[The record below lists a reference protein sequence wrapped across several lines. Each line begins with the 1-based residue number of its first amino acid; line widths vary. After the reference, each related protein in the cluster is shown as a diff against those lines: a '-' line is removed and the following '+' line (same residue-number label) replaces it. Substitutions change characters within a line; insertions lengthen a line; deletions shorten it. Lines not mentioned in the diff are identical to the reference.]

1 MKAKSILLLSAAL
14 TAILAFPAAA
24 QDSLGDMVYQGGY
37 DWLIGRW
44 VATTEEGQQI
54 TFEQRWVLDR
64 HAVVTTSQIGDM
76 KYYGMIMFIPYREEI
91 VQVGADNQG
100 GVWTGT
106 WRDEYGSAVHRMEQ
120 KRPDGETRRM
130 EIVHTRV
137 DADTFKATA
146 YPIDSSGSRASEPWA
161 TLTYK
166 RQKADTP
173 EPKATDESA
182 AWSDRMTLGDLL
194 AQYGYE
200 YMIGRW
206 QARDDDAGT
215 DIDVQYKWALDRNA
229 VLVDAKIDQ
238 YQYCGMIVLAPS
250 GDEVIQFGADNRG
263 GTWKS
268 TWSESYDGVVNRHE
282 MLRPNGTKETM
293 EHVYSKIDK
302 DSFKVKEYAV
312 ESGGYRASSPR
323 GETTFKRRAAETSQK

>member
-1 MKAKSILLLSAAL
+1 MKAKSILLLLAVL
-14 TAILAFPAAA
+14 TAILAFPAVA

-44 VATTEEGQQI
+44 VATTEEGQEI

-76 KYYGMIMFIPYREEI
+76 KYHGMIMFIPYREEI

-100 GVWTGT
+100 GAWNGT

-120 KRPDGETRRM
+120 KRPDGEVHRM

-137 DADTFKATA
+137 DADTFKATV
-146 YPIDSSGSRASEPWA
+146 YSIDSSGSRASEPWA

-166 RQKADTP
+166 RQKADTS
-173 EPKATDESA
+173 EAKAADGSA
-182 AWSDRMTLGDLL
+182 GWSDRTTLGDLL

-206 QARDDDAGT
+206 QARNDEAGT
-215 DIDVQYKWALDRNA
+215 DIDVQYKWALDKNA
-229 VLVDAKIDQ
+229 VLVDAKVGQ
-238 YQYCGMIVLAPS
+238 LEYCGMITLAPS
-250 GDEVIQFGADNRG
+250 GEEVVQVGADNRG

-268 TWSESYDGVVNRHE
+268 TWSESYDGAVNRHE
-282 MLRPNGTKETM
+282 MLRPEGTTEKI

>member
-14 TAILAFPAAA
+14 TAILAFPAGA

-37 DWLIGRW
+37 DWLIGKW
-44 VATTEEGQQI
+44 VATTEEGQKI

-64 HAVVTTSQIGDM
+64 HAVVTTSQIGEM
-76 KYYGMIMFIPYREEI
+76 KYHGMIMFIPYREEI

-100 GVWTGT
+100 GAWNGT

-130 EIVHTRV
+130 EIVHTRI

-166 RQKADTP
+166 RQKADTS
-173 EPKATDESA
+173 EAKAAEGGAGWT
-182 AWSDRMTLGDLL
+182 DRMTLGDLL

-206 QARDDDAGT
+206 QARDDEAGT
-215 DIDVQYKWALDRNA
+215 DIDVQYKWALDKNA
-229 VLVDAKIDQ
+229 VLVEAKIDQ
-238 YQYCGMIVLAPS
+238 YEYCGMIALAPS

-268 TWSESYDGVVNRHE
+268 TWSESYDGAVNR
-282 MLRPNGTKETM
+282 T
-293 EHVYSKIDK
+293 V
-302 DSFKVKEYAV
+302 AV
-312 ESGGYRASSPR
+312 ATSA
-323 GETTFKRRAAETSQK
+323 AAEALRTVYGQDALLRELTGR